1 MEPCIIIHGGC
12 RPIPA
17 EFKEPY
23 KQGVQLAAR
32 KGYAVLLEGG
42 SALEAVEE
50 AVRNM
55 EDNPLFNAGRG
66 CALTEENT
74 AELDALIMD
83 GHNLAAG
90 EGDTSVE
97 EKERE
102 SQENEF
108 QEETLTHSVT
118 HVFEIRSGSLEAT
131 VERNLWKR
139 RIKQKDCTIAALF
152 HFLGK
157 TKMSPNKLKFLT
169 CWIVLL
175 MDYYSRTWIIRTCR
189 DLGAVACV
197 RGIANPVSLA
207 RRVMEDTPHCLLAG
221 EGALKF
227 AKKIGFPVVEDPLVL
242 ITAESYDRSA
252 NAANYVET
260 VEDYNAGNLKQT
272 DSAGSSQGFDTVGA
286 VAFDSHGQ
294 LASATSTGVFPISCV
309 IVEPTQWK

>member
-83 GHNLAAG
+83 GHNLAA
-90 EGDTSVE
+90 
-97 EKERE
+97 
-102 SQENEF
+102 
-108 QEETLTHSVT
+108 
-118 HVFEIRSGSLEAT
+118 
-131 VERNLWKR
+131 
-139 RIKQKDCTIAALF
+139 
-152 HFLGK
+152 
-157 TKMSPNKLKFLT
+157 
-169 CWIVLL
+169 
-175 MDYYSRTWIIRTCR
+175 
-189 DLGAVACV
+189 GAVACV